1 MGQSAAAQAI
11 EACRQGQ
18 FVIIVDDEARE
29 NQGDLM
35 IAAEFI
41 TPEAL
46 NFMIGSARGPMYVAA
61 GGSRLDHLRI
71 PLMAADVPELDR
83 AAMCVPVDARRC
95 KSGGASVADRV
106 TTVRLLAS
114 RESRAEDL
122 VRPGHVLPL
131 RAAPGGVLQRA
142 GHTEAAVDLAR
153 LAGLEPVGV
162 IGQIMR
168 ADGGMAERLELEAF
182 GRQHGIGIIS
192 TKDLIEHRHKTEKLI
207 EREHEAEA
215 SLPTAFG
222 EFRLIS
228 YRSLVDGTPYVA
240 LVKGEPAGQ
249 QNVLVRMH
257 SGCVT
262 GDVFHSLRC
271 DCGEQLARAMQMI
284 DQEGLGV
291 IVYIQAH
298 EGRGIGLHNK
308 VKAYHLQDEG
318 KDTVE
323 ANEALGFPP
332 DFRDYGVGAQVLVDL
347 GLTTMRMMTNNPKKL
362 VGLEGYGLKVVER
375 VPIEVEPT
383 AYSQRYLA
391 TKRAK
396 LGHLLSVQHGDGETN
411 E

>member
-1 MGQSAAAQAI
+1 MGQSAAVQAV
-11 EACRQGQ
+11 EAYSQGQ

-29 NQGDLM
+29 NQGDLA
-35 IAAEFI
+35 IAGELV
-41 TPEAL
+41 TPEGL
-46 NFMIGSARGPMYVAA
+46 NFMIASARGSIYVAA
-61 GGSRLDHLRI
+61 TGSRLDHLRI
-71 PLMAADVPELDR
+71 PLIAADAQAQER
-83 AAMCVPVDARRC
+83 ARMCVPVDARRC
-95 KSGGASVADRV
+95 TSGGASVADRV
-106 TTVRLLAS
+106 TTIRLLAS
-114 RESRAEDL
+114 PESRAEDL
-122 VRPGHVLPL
+122 VRPGHVTPL
-131 RAAPGGVLQRA
+131 RAAAGGVLQRA

-162 IGQIMR
+162 ICQMMR
-168 ADGGMAERLELEAF
+168 PDGSMAEGPELEQF
-182 GRQHGIGIIS
+182 GLDHGIIII
-192 TKDLIEHRHKTEKLI
+192 TIKDLIQQRHKTEKLI
-207 EREHEAEA
+207 EREDEAEA
-215 SLPTAFG
+215 VLPTDFG
-222 EFRLIS
+222 EFRLVS
-228 YRSLVDGTPYVA
+228 YRSLVDGTPYLA
-240 LVKGEPAGQ
+240 LVKGDPAGRDS
-249 QNVLVRMH
+249 VLVRMH

-284 DQEGLGV
+284 AQEGLGV

-318 KDTVE
+318 ADTVE

-347 GLTTMRMMTNNPKKL
+347 GITTMRVLTNNPKKL

-383 AYSQRYLA
+383 PHSRRYLA

-396 LGHLLSVQHGDGETN
+396 LGHLLSVEDDPDGE
-411 E
+411 

>member
-1 MGQSAAAQAI
+1 MAESAAAKAT
-11 EACRQGQ
+11 EACRGGE
-18 FVIIVDDEARE
+18 FVILVDDEARE

-35 IAAEFI
+35 IAAELI

-46 NFMIGSARGPMYVAA
+46 NFMIGSGRGPIYVAA
-61 GGSRLDHLRI
+61 PGDRLDHLRI
-71 PLMAADVPELDR
+71 PLMTADAPAQGR
-83 AAMCVPVDARRC
+83 APMCIPVDARSC
-95 KSGGASVADRV
+95 TSGGASVSDRV
-106 TTVRLLAS
+106 TTIRLLAS
-114 RESRAEDL
+114 PESRAEDL
-122 VRPGHVLPL
+122 VRPGHVIPL

-162 IGQIMR
+162 ICQTMR
-168 ADGGMAERLELEAF
+168 PDGTMLERPELEEF
-182 GRQHGIGIIS
+182 GRQHGIGIVSI
-192 TKDLIEHRHKTEKLI
+192 KDLIEHRHKTEKLV
-207 EREHEAEA
+207 EREHESEA
-215 SLPTAFG
+215 FLPTAYG

-228 YRSLVDGTPYVA
+228 YRSRVDGTPYLA
-240 LVKGEPAGQ
+240 LVKGDPAGQ
-249 QNVLVRMH
+249 RDVLVRMH

-284 DQEGLGV
+284 DDEGLGV

-298 EGRGIGLHNK
+298 EGRGIGLDNK

-347 GLTTMRMMTNNPKKL
+347 GITTMRMLTNNPKKL

-375 VPIEVEPT
+375 VPIEVQPT
-383 AYSQRYLA
+383 THSQRYLA
-391 TKRAK
+391 AKRKK
-396 LGHLLSVQHGDGETN
+396 LGHLLSVPGDETTDP
-411 E
+411 